1 MELNRKERRKGKE
14 GEGGRG
20 REGEERNGKEKK
32 QLYLA
37 TSTASLKQKMFCSLT
52 PVCCCVEQTWNV
64 KQTDIAAVVDVGVAQ
79 KAFDLRLPD
88 LGPYSLDF
96 TRAGRHLLLGG
107 RYGWGVAS
115 PWGMVVC
122 FGSVS
127 VADFMHAGRHLLRE
141 GRHGHLPELSVH
153 LFF

>member
-37 TSTASLKQKMFCSLT
+37 TSTASLKQKM
-52 PVCCCVEQTWNV
+52 
-64 KQTDIAAVVDVGVAQ
+64 
-79 KAFDLRLPD
+79 
-88 LGPYSLDF
+88 
-96 TRAGRHLLLGG
+96 
-107 RYGWGVAS
+107 YGWGVAS

-141 GRHGHLPELSVH
+141 GRHGHLPELS
-153 LFF
+153 